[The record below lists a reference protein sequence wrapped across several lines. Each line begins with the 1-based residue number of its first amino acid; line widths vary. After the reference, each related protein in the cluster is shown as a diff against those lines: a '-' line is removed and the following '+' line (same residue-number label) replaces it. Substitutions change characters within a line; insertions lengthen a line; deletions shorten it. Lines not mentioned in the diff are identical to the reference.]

1 MVNNKND
8 GGKYQKDFFKH
19 GNKKIEK
26 VRNYRKEVSRK
37 ASIANKRLR
46 RLEEKGLKTPAYE
59 KWLNDGGK
67 YFSVR
72 GKSYNEIQSE
82 LARIENY
89 LESATSTVSGAKKV
103 VKDMMTNIGWEKTK
117 IKDAFKDFEKMQRE
131 TKNFFELASKI
142 EQYYRTVEDSASSIG
157 YQKIWEAINK
167 YIEQNKRSLDVS
179 TDEVESLS
187 EDIVN
192 AMKEWD
198 EKKTF
203 KGEHDGMEYNAWFKL
218 PEK

>member
-1 MVNNKND
+1 MKNYD
-8 GGKYQKDFFKH
+8 GGKYQKDFVKH

-179 TDEVESLS
+179 TNEVESLS